1 MADPFKYFR
10 VEAHEIVGDLAKGL
24 GELETSADAA
34 LVTKL
39 LRLAHTLKGAARIV
53 RHKELAELS
62 HDLETALDPLR
73 ATPAAGR
80 NEAALAILDQMSA
93 HVAAMTAPVVPA
105 APTAPI
111 AVVAPEPP
119 APPARLETTAVDDA
133 LGGIANV
140 HGLLARL
147 RDATDPVALA
157 RGIDQIERELVEVR
171 RDVEHL
177 RLSAAGSLYAALE
190 RTARDAAALGGKRVR
205 FGFEG
210 ADVRVDGQV
219 ITALHGALVQLV
231 RNAVV
236 HGIEPAAAR
245 RAAGKPAEGQVT
257 ISAHARGRTISIACR
272 DDGRGLDID
281 AIRDAVRRRGVDPGA
296 LDAARAFQL
305 LLGGGISTARE
316 ITELAGR
323 GIGMGLVHAAVTELG
338 GEVAVETSSAGTTIT
353 LIAPVAVTAIAVI
366 DVALADRV
374 VAIPQA
380 AVRRVVRIQPHELVH
395 GSDGTA
401 LCIDDLMVPAAPLG
415 ALFGTSSERAT
426 TAVVL
431 DGAAFFVDRTLGVG
445 EVMVRAVPAAAAALL
460 DPIVW
465 GMALDAEGRPY
476 AVVEPRELV
485 AAVGRARRV
494 QPAPAARPLPI
505 LVVDDSL
512 TTRML
517 EQSILESAGYE
528 VELAV
533 SAEDA
538 LVKLAEGTYAM
549 MLVDVEMPGMDGF
562 SLVAELRARPALAH
576 LPAVL
581 VTSRDAEAD
590 RDRGRAVGAQGY
602 IVKGRFDQ
610 GELLALI
617 RRLTAGARA

>member
-1 MADPFKYFR
+1 MADPYKYFR

-24 GELETSADAA
+24 AELETRADAA
-34 LVTKL
+34 LVAKL

-62 HDLETALDPLR
+62 HELETALDPLR
-73 ATPAAGR
+73 EAPIAGR
-80 NEAALAILDQMSA
+80 NAPAVTILDAMSA
-93 HVAAMTAPVVPA
+93 HVRAMALPA
-105 APTAPI
+105 ATLA
-111 AVVAPEPP
+111 APEQPP
-119 APPARLETTAVDDA
+119 PLPLPPPARLESTAIDDA
-133 LGGIANV
+133 LGGIASV

-147 RDATDPVALA
+147 RGVTDPVGLA
-157 RGIDQIERELVEVR
+157 RGLDHIERELVEIR

-177 RLSAAGSLYAALE
+177 RLSSVGSLYAALE
-190 RTARDAAALGGKRVR
+190 RTARDAAALAGKRVR
-205 FGFEG
+205 FALEG
-210 ADVRVDGQV
+210 ADVRVDGHV

-236 HGIEPAAAR
+236 HGIEPGAAR
-245 RAAGKPAEGQVT
+245 TAAGKPADGLVT
-257 ISAHARGRTISIACR
+257 IAAHARGRTISIACR
-272 DDGRGLDID
+272 DDGRGLDVD
-281 AIRDAVRRRGVDPGA
+281 AIRDAARRRGRDPGM

-305 LLGGGISTARE
+305 LLGGGLSTARE
-316 ITELAGR
+316 VTELAGR
-323 GIGMGLVHAAVTELG
+323 GIGLELVRAAVGELG
-338 GEVAVETSSAGTTIT
+338 GEIAVDSGPAGTTIT
-353 LIAPVAVTAIAVI
+353 LIVPVAVTAIAVI

-380 AVRRVVRIQPHELVH
+380 AVRRVVRVRPHELVH
-395 GSDGTA
+395 GSDGML
-401 LCIDDLMVPAAPLG
+401 LCIDDVMVPAAPLG
-415 ALFGTSSERAT
+415 ALFGTRGERT
-426 TAVVL
+426 ETAVVL

-445 EVMVRAVPAAAAALL
+445 EVVVRAVPAGTPIDA
-460 DPIVW
+460 IVW
-465 GMALDAEGRPY
+465 GMALDDEGHPY

-485 AAVGRARRV
+485 AAIGRAQRV
-494 QPAPAARPLPI
+494 QPAAVARPLPI

-517 EQSILESAGYE
+517 EQSILESAGYD

-538 LVKLAEGTYAM
+538 LAKLAHGDYAM

-562 SLVAELRARPALAH
+562 SLVAELRARPSLAH

-581 VTSRDAEAD
+581 VTSRDAVAD

-617 RRLTAGARA
+617 RRLVQP